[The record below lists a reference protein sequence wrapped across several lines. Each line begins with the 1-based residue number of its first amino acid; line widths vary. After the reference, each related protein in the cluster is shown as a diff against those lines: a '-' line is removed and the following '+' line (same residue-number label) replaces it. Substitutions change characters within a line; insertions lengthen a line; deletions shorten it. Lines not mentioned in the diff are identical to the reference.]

1 MGLADRIQQHSQN
14 GVGAGPHPSMATT
27 RQPKRAVN
35 DSFREL
41 KLAVHNRLLETIDVA
56 KLESLDPL
64 LVSTKLTAAIGA
76 ILEEEDRLLTPADRA
91 RLVEEIKNEMLGL
104 GPLEPLLWDDE
115 ISDILINGHS
125 QVYIEKH
132 GKLEKTDIVFQD
144 DQHLLH
150 IIERIVSRVGRRVDE
165 SSPMVDARLPDGSRV
180 NAIIPPLAL
189 DGPAMSIRRFGRD
202 PYTIDD
208 LLANGS
214 VTHDMIEFLRAIVR
228 AHLNIIVSGGTG
240 SGKTTLLNCL
250 SSFVPSD
257 ERIVTIEDSAELTLQ
272 QPHVVRLET
281 RPNNLEGRGEV
292 TQRDLVK
299 NCLRMRPDR
308 IIVGEV
314 RSSEVID
321 MLQAMSTGHDGSLS
335 TIHANSPRE
344 TIGRLEMMMLLSGV
358 ALPEKAMRQQIAAAV
373 NIIVATSRLS
383 DGTRKVM
390 KITEIT
396 GMEGDTVMLQDLF
409 EFVRTGTSQNGKVVG
424 HFRSTGIRSYYS
436 QRLEAAG
443 LRLDPKMFRLQA
455 DTR

>member
-1 MGLADRIQQHSQN
+1 MGLVDRIQQHHDGN
-14 GVGAGPHPSMATT
+14 GSAATANLSLRTSRRPNAVG
-27 RQPKRAVN
+27 N

-41 KLAVHNRLLETIDVA
+41 KLAVHNRLLETIDVS

-64 LVSTKLTAAIGA
+64 MVSTKLTSAIGS
-76 ILEEEDRLLTPADRA
+76 ILEEKDRLLTEADRA

-132 GKLEKTDIVFQD
+132 GKLEKTDIAFQD
-144 DQHLLH
+144 DQHLLR

-189 DGPAMSIRRFGRD
+189 DGPSLSIRRFGRD

-208 LLANGS
+208 LVGNNSITPEMVEL
-214 VTHDMIEFLRAIVR
+214 LRALVR
-228 AHLNIIVSGGTG
+228 AKLNILVLGGTG

-250 SSFVPSD
+250 TSFVPAD

-281 RPNNLEGRGEV
+281 RPTNLEGKGEV

-314 RSSEVID
+314 RGAEVLD

-335 TIHANSPRE
+335 TVHANNPRE
-344 TIGRLEMMMLLSGV
+344 TLSRLEMMMLLSGV
-358 ALPEKAMRQQIAAAV
+358 SLPERAMRQQVSAAL
-373 NIIVATSRLS
+373 NIMVHVARLS

-390 KITEIT
+390 KISELT
-396 GMEGDTVMLQDLF
+396 GMEGDTIMMQDLF
-409 EFVRTGTSQNGKVVG
+409 EFVRTGTSQTGKVLG
-424 HFRSTGIRSYYS
+424 HFRPTGIRSFYT

-443 LRLDPKMFRLQA
+443 LRLDSKLFRSNQV
-455 DTR
+455 